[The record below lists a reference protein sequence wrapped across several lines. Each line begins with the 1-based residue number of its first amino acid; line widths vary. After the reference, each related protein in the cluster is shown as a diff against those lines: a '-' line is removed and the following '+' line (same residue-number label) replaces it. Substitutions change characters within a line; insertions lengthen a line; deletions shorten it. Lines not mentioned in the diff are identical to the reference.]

1 MPIEQKFSLTQIT
14 DTGRLAQMTADASQ
28 ASLLRHRDFVRLWA
42 AETISQFGTQVTFL
56 ALPLA
61 AILVLRANS
70 FQVGLIDASQSLPF
84 LLIGLPAGAWID
96 RLRRRPLMIASDVG
110 RGLALLS
117 VPIAYAAGVLSL
129 PQLWV
134 VAFVVGAFVVF
145 FDVSYQSYLPSLIGE
160 ERLVDGSSKLEIS
173 RSSAAIAG
181 PGIAGALVATIG
193 APFAILADALSY
205 FGSAAFIA
213 SVRHTEAAPA
223 REGPAGGTSLRRE
236 IADGLRFVVSEPR
249 LRAIALFVAWV
260 NLWIA
265 VIFAVLLLYF
275 VHDLGLGPLAIGAIF
290 AVGNLGWLG
299 GALLGDRIPRRFGVG
314 PTLIGTA
321 VIEAFPMFAIVL
333 APRDAAVPILMV
345 AWAVFGFGVVVNNV
359 NQVAY
364 RQTITAAAMRGRMNA
379 SMQVI
384 NQGTIPVGAIAGGIL
399 GTMIG
404 LHATF
409 VLGAVGMA
417 LAFVPLALS
426 PVRSA
431 SMGRSPAVSKPG

>member
-1 MPIEQKFSLTQIT
+1 
-14 DTGRLAQMTADASQ
+14 MTADASQ

-205 FGSAAFIA
+205 FG
-213 SVRHTEAAPA
+213 
-223 REGPAGGTSLRRE
+223 LRRE